1 MAIEKPRLIHENN
14 IMMIHDYRI
23 LLVLINVNSHM
34 YNSWKYHCLLIKFR
48 QYSVNLELSS
58 TFQSSN

>member
-14 IMMIHDYRI
+14 IMMIHDYTMYDAHLKL

-34 YNSWKYHCLLIKFR
+34 YNA
-48 QYSVNLELSS
+48 
-58 TFQSSN
+58 